1 MEDLRM
7 ASVTIRNLDLDT
19 KQKLREQ
26 AARHGN
32 SMEEELRTIVR
43 AAVNDNPQ
51 TKKTMENHESVWDI
65 FLELRKKY
73 GTFELELPKRSTLA
87 DSPPSFE

>member
-1 MEDLRM
+1 M
-7 ASVTIRNLDLDT
+7 ASVTIRNLDPEI

-51 TKKTMENHESVWDI
+51 TKKASEKYGSMWDI
-65 FLELRKKY
+65 FSELREKY
-73 GTFELELPKRSTLA
+73 GIFELELPKRTTLA
-87 DSPPSFE
+87 DSPPSFD

>member
-1 MEDLRM
+1 M
-7 ASVTIRNLDLDT
+7 ASVTIRNLDPEI

-51 TKKTMENHESVWDI
+51 TRKASGKSESMWDI
-65 FLELRKKY
+65 FSELREKY
-73 GTFELELPKRSTLA
+73 GTFELELPKRTTLA
-87 DSPPSFE
+87 DNPPSFD

>member
-1 MEDLRM
+1 M
-7 ASVTIRNLDLDT
+7 ASVTIRNLDPEI

-51 TKKTMENHESVWDI
+51 IRKVSGKSESMWDI
-65 FLELRKKY
+65 FSELREKY
-73 GTFELELPKRSTLA
+73 GTFELELPKRTTLA
-87 DSPPSFE
+87 DNPPSFD

>member
-1 MEDLRM
+1 M
-7 ASVTIRNLDLDT
+7 ASVTIRNLDPEI

-51 TKKTMENHESVWDI
+51 TRKVSGKSGSMWDI
-65 FLELRKKY
+65 FSELREKY
-73 GTFELELPKRSTLA
+73 GTFELELPKRTTLA
-87 DSPPSFE
+87 DNPPSFD

>member
-1 MEDLRM
+1 M
-7 ASVTIRNLDLDT
+7 ACVTIRNLDPEI

-51 TKKTMENHESVWDI
+51 TRKVSGKSGSMWDI
-65 FLELRKKY
+65 FSELREKY
-73 GTFELELPKRSTLA
+73 GTFELELPKRTTLA
-87 DSPPSFE
+87 DNPPSFD